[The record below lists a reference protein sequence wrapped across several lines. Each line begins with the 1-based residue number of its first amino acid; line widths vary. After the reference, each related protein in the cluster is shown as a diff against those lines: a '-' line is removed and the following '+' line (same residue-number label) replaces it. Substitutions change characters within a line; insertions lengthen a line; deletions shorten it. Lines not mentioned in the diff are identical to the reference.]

1 MKARYLVALLVVG
14 SAFAAS
20 EHDVILKLEHST
32 DLAAGWSEVPM
43 EAGMIT
49 NGRMNAG
56 RVLGEAGYYR
66 LMGELVP
73 VATPTPTP
81 VPAPVVEV
89 VAVPTGSLATSSWG
103 TALFVDGFSL
113 AKYEVSGGLWEA
125 VRVWA
130 VTRGY
135 DIGARATASAGHAV
149 AGVSWFDVVKWCNAL
164 SEMAGLTPVYLVDGA
179 VYRSGS
185 YGPTISPVTARAANG
200 WRLPTEREWE
210 YAARGATSSGGFT
223 YAGSNTPG
231 DVAWYNVNAGSVQ
244 AVGTKA
250 PNELGLYDMSGNV
263 SEWCFDQV
271 TAGSAPRRV
280 RSGAYVSAATS
291 IRWSRRFEVSP
302 DAVEPWLGFRI
313 ARSL

>member
-1 MKARYLVALLVVG
+1 MKARYLL
-14 SAFAAS
+14 AFSFLGCGVMCGAA
-20 EHDVILKLEHST
+20 EREVILRLEHST
-32 DLAAGWSEVPM
+32 DLAVGWVEVPL
-43 EAGMIT
+43 EAGMLT

-56 RVLGEAGYYR
+56 RVSGEAGYYR
-66 LMGELVP
+66 LMGELAP
-73 VATPTPTP
+73 VATPTP

-89 VAVPTGSLATSSWG
+89 AAVPTGSLASSSWG

-149 AGVSWFDVVKWCNAL
+149 AAVSWFDVVKWCNAL
-164 SEMAGLTPVYLVDGA
+164 SEMAGLTPVYLVNGE

-244 AVGTKA
+244 AVGAKA

-263 SEWCFDQV
+263 SEWCFDLV
-271 TAGSAPRRV
+271 TAGWHTRRA
-280 RSGAYVSAATS
+280 RSGSYVAAATS

-302 DAVEPWLGFRI
+302 DAVEAWLGFRI

>member
-1 MKARYLVALLVVG
+1 MKARYLLAFSFLGCGVMWCGAEDRRSLLQLEQADSLAGPWTAVSLAEDWVHDGGLRLPVMTNDSRFYRMAVAVEVVPP
-14 SAFAAS
+14 A
-20 EHDVILKLEHST
+20 
-32 DLAAGWSEVPM
+32 
-43 EAGMIT
+43 
-49 NGRMNAG
+49 
-56 RVLGEAGYYR
+56 
-66 LMGELVP
+66 
-73 VATPTPTP
+73 
-81 VPAPVVEV
+81 APVIEV
-89 VAVPTGSLATSSWG
+89 VAVPTGSLSTSSWG

-113 AKYEVSGGLWEA
+113 AKYEVAGGLWEA

-130 VTRGY
+130 AARGY
-135 DIGARATASAGHAV
+135 DMTERATASPGHAV
-149 AGVSWFDVVKWCNAL
+149 AGVSWFDAVKWCNAL
-164 SEMAGLTPVYLVDGA
+164 SEMAGLVPVYLVDGA

-185 YGPTISPVTARAANG
+185 YGPTISPVTVRAGNG

-263 SEWCFDQV
+263 SEWCFDLV
-271 TAGSAPRRV
+271 TAGWHTRRA
-280 RSGAYVSAATS
+280 RSGSYAVAAAS
-291 IRWSRRFEVSP
+291 IRWSRRSEFSP
-302 DAVEPWLGFRI
+302 DMVEPWLGLRI